1 MTQEEVKKQKEL
13 YDLEQSKKKYINDLK
28 KQLKE
33 ENDYLEAK
41 VKNLQLQV
49 AYYDYQAKLVSIE
62 ARIREQQIKQEE
74 TAKLEEVNKPSELV
88 VKEENQQSV
97 G

>member
-1 MTQEEVKKQKEL
+1 MTPEEVKKQKEL

-33 ENDYLEAK
+33 ENNYLEEK
-41 VKNLQLQV
+41 VKNLSLQV
-49 AYYDYQAKLVSIE
+49 AFYEY
-62 ARIREQQIKQEE
+62 
-74 TAKLEEVNKPSELV
+74 TAKLSKIEEQISKTQQSKKDEVKEKVEPSELV
-88 VKEENQQSV
+88 VNEENQQSV